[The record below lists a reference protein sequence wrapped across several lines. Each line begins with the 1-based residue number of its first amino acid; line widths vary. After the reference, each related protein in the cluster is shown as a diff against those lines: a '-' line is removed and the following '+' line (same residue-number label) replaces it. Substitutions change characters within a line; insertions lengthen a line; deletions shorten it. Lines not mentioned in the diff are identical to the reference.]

1 MTCKSIEGCLLG
13 TAVADALGLPYE
25 GLNPDRAARL
35 LGRPENH
42 KFFRGRGMVSDDTEH
57 TVMSLMAFVQT
68 SGEPVSYQKAFAQ
81 RLKIWLLCLPAGV
94 GLATLKSVLKLVVG
108 VPPSRSGVKSAG
120 NGPAMRAAILGV
132 VPGGLDCLEASTAVT
147 HTDPRALQGALLIA
161 HAAKISAAWESI
173 EASQVIEHLK
183 TLLPA
188 DADQFVI
195 ALNQVADSLKSG
207 EKTTDFA
214 RRFFPKKGVSGYV
227 LHTVPAALHAW
238 LSHPDD
244 YRSAVQEIILC
255 GGDADT
261 TAAIVGGIV
270 GARVGPEGIPQAWQ
284 NGLAEPVLNPAF
296 FTRLAKSAAD
306 RRPFGHMLVNP
317 DRNIKFLAIV
327 LAHGFRRILPPY

>member
-1 MTCKSIEGCLLG
+1 MTCKSIEGCLIG

-25 GLNPDRAARL
+25 GLNPDRGAKL
-35 LGRPENH
+35 FGRPEKH
-42 KFFRGRGMVSDDTEH
+42 KFIRGRGMVSDDTEH
-57 TVMSLMAFVQT
+57 TVMSLMAFLQT
-68 SGEPVSYQKAFAQ
+68 SGEPVNYQKAFAQ

-94 GLATLKSVLKLVVG
+94 GLATLKSILKLVVG

-132 VPGGLDCLEASTAVT
+132 VPGGLECLEASTTIT

-161 HAAKISAAWESI
+161 HAANISAAWESI

-183 TLLPA
+183 SLLPA
-188 DADQFVI
+188 DADQFVN
-195 ALNQVADSLKSG
+195 ALDQVADSLKSG
-207 EKTTDFA
+207 ETTTDFA
-214 RRFFPKKGVSGYV
+214 RTCFPKKGVSGYV

-244 YRSAVQEIILC
+244 YKSAVQEMILC

-270 GARVGPEGIPQAWQ
+270 GARVGPEGIPRAWK
-284 NGLAEPVLNPAF
+284 NGLAEPVLNPDF
-296 FTRLAKSAAD
+296 FARLAKATAD
-306 RRPFGHMLVNP
+306 RKPFGHMLVNP
-317 DRNIKFLAIV
+317 LRNIKFLVIV
-327 LAHGFRRILPPY
+327 LGHGFRRILPPY